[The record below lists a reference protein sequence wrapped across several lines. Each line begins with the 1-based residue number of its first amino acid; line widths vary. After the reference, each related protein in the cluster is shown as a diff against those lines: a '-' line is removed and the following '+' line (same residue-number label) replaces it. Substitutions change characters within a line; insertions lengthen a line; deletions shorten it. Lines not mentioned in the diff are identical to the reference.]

1 MKLLLLSLFLLSHIF
16 SQINV
21 TVLSIGDRF
30 QVDSIEYE
38 ILINTISL
46 YNVNEEEQISF
57 KIDTLGSF
65 DEVLQKLKTSNSA
78 EKNSLLG
85 LASITRTEAR
95 KEFFDF
101 SSIYIPAKEVIT
113 TLKKNS
119 TLSFSDLKNQR
130 VGYQSKSIEEI
141 SINRLMKNITLI
153 PVGFLHYSEKS
164 KALLNGDIKFSIDD
178 NISIWDS
185 EGITIIHDLKI
196 QNGDGIAI
204 AYPKGSKLANK
215 LDRYLKY
222 YINSSRF
229 YRLIQ
234 AKYGIEIAR
243 YFKQELRL
251 LNKDF

>member
-1 MKLLLLSLFLLSHIF
+1 MKLLKLHLILCSIII

-38 ILINTISL
+38 ILINTLSL
-46 YNVNEEEQISF
+46 YNANEQEKIIFQ
-57 KIDTLGSF
+57 IDTLNSF
-65 DEVLQKLKTSNSA
+65 DEVIQKLKTPDSLQ
-78 EKNSLLG
+78 KNVLMG
-85 LASITRTEAR
+85 LASITRTIPR
-95 KEFFDF
+95 KEYLDF

-119 TLSFSDLKNQR
+119 NLTLSDIKGQR
-130 VGYQSKSIEEI
+130 VGYQIKSIEEVTI
-141 SINRLMKNITLI
+141 HRLMENIPII
-153 PVGFLHYSEKS
+153 PIGFLHYAEKTE
-164 KALLNGDIKFSIDD
+164 ALLNESIKFSIDD

-185 EGITIIHDLKI
+185 KKTVIIHDLEI

-204 AYPKGSKLANK
+204 AYPKGSKLAKK
-215 LDRYLKY
+215 LDKYLNY
-222 YINSSRF
+222 YLNSSRF

-234 AKYGIEIAR
+234 SKYGINIAR

-251 LNKDF
+251 LNKNF